1 MGCRRPGTCR
11 RGSTRLGDKITH
23 VDLVK
28 SRGRFTWNCRLHE
41 GRGRRGS
48 GFEHIECQRIT
59 KTPRADPLIF
69 SGVGAG
75 VL

>member
-1 MGCRRPGTCR
+1 MPAAWD
-11 RGSTRLGDKITH
+11 GSARLGDKITH

-48 GFEHIECQRIT
+48 NFEHIKYQHIT
-59 KTPRADPLIF
+59 KTTRANPLIF